1 MAALSTPART
11 LPGRDPFWRYARTMG
26 RYRGL
31 LVLALVFATLS
42 AGGLGAGIL
51 GLKPVLDNI
60 LGASPKGLPELA
72 RDLNETFGK
81 RNWPV
86 EIPSGV
92 IAALPPKPFDAV
104 LWIVVGLGVLTVL
117 GAVCNFMHAYLSLT
131 VVTRSIASLRREAFH
146 RVVHLPLKTVVSAGP
161 SDLVSRI
168 VYDTAQL
175 GSGFNALLSR
185 AVAQVTKGLAAFAIA
200 CVFDW
205 RLTVITIPVALLVG
219 TIIRTL
225 GKRIRRASRKALA
238 GQSGLYQSAN
248 EVLAGLRVVKVY
260 SGERYEAGRFHR
272 INKEVVA
279 QEFKVRTARALASPL
294 VETISILVLGCLAL
308 VAVKAILDGH
318 LDKVSSLAV
327 LASLGLAAAQLK
339 PLTGLL
345 NDIQA
350 ASAAASRLDQL
361 MGQAEEDGHSPG
373 LPRLERPSRSITFE
387 NVALTYPGAS
397 RPAVDGVSLEIR
409 HGMTVAFVGPN
420 GCGKTSLLS
429 LIPRLFDPDAGRVL
443 VDGTDIRAVGVRS
456 LRRHI
461 GVVTQDTVLF
471 KGSIVGNIAYGAEN
485 ATDERIRDAARRA
498 RAEEFILAKPGGY
511 DFEVGEQGSGL
522 SGGQKQRLAIARA
535 ILRDPAIL
543 ILDEATS
550 MIDAESEARIAEAIA
565 EFVGSGGQAGQGQGG
580 RTRTCLIVA
589 HRLSTVVSA
598 DLIVV
603 MSEGRIIDQG
613 NHRDLLSRCAIYQ
626 SLVRNQLGGGSGDFG
641 PGLGEAA

>member
-1 MAALSTPART
+1 
-11 LPGRDPFWRYARTMG
+11 
-26 RYRGL
+26 
-31 LVLALVFATLS
+31 
-42 AGGLGAGIL
+42 
-51 GLKPVLDNI
+51 
-60 LGASPKGLPELA
+60 
-72 RDLNETFGK
+72 
-81 RNWPV
+81 
-86 EIPSGV
+86 
-92 IAALPPKPFDAV
+92 
-104 LWIVVGLGVLTVL
+104 
-117 GAVCNFMHAYLSLT
+117 
-131 VVTRSIASLRREAFH
+131 
-146 RVVHLPLKTVVSAGP
+146 
-161 SDLVSRI
+161 
-168 VYDTAQL
+168 
-175 GSGFNALLSR
+175 
-185 AVAQVTKGLAAFAIA
+185 
-200 CVFDW
+200 
-205 RLTVITIPVALLVG
+205 
-219 TIIRTL
+219 
-225 GKRIRRASRKALA
+225 
-238 GQSGLYQSAN
+238 
-248 EVLAGLRVVKVY
+248 
-260 SGERYEAGRFHR
+260 
-272 INKEVVA
+272 
-279 QEFKVRTARALASPL
+279 
-294 VETISILVLGCLAL
+294 
-308 VAVKAILDGH
+308 
-318 LDKVSSLAV
+318 V

-443 VDGTDIRAVGVRS
+443 VDGTDIRTVGVRS